1 MNEEEINR
9 LKYHNIPIDKVI
21 ILVDKNEEEEG
32 KTLKARQGIEYACNL
47 ENELKI
53 VNDATAVLK
62 EQYGEENVKEIQIEG
77 SIEEVYNRIKVAIDP
92 FFIRFD
98 DETLAR
104 YSGDVAEG
112 DDPLPSGEYGP
123 FCPIAIKVTK
133 IILYLFNIKIKQ
145 SFESNDIC
153 LTNQTKSNNYRY
165 CQD

>member
-62 EQYGEENVKEIQIEG
+62 EQYGEENVKEI
-77 SIEEVYNRIKVAIDP
+77 
-92 FFIRFD
+92 
-98 DETLAR
+98 
-104 YSGDVAEG
+104 
-112 DDPLPSGEYGP
+112 
-123 FCPIAIKVTK
+123 
-133 IILYLFNIKIKQ
+133 
-145 SFESNDIC
+145 
-153 LTNQTKSNNYRY
+153 
-165 CQD
+165 